1 MVSAVDTAVTNIR
14 NSLADPFPSAAKTVK
29 TDEPKK
35 RKSGGVPESL
45 TNEPE
50 SPNVGL
56 NHGSGQNPGH
66 NRTLGAGSPQS
77 SAASSTVAGS
87 ATDGSSNDSATPSAK
102 KNTMKSGP
110 PR

>member
-1 MVSAVDTAVTNIR
+1 VNTAVTNIR
-14 NSLADPFPSAAKTVK
+14 NSLADPFPSAARSVK
-29 TDEPKK
+29 TDEPK
-35 RKSGGVPESL
+35 S
-45 TNEPE
+45 EPA

-56 NHGSGQNPGH
+56 KHGYGRKRVHNP
-66 NRTLGAGSPQS
+66 TVGAGSPQS

-87 ATDGSSNDSATPSAK
+87 ATDGSSSDSATPSAK